1 MSVPNYSEHTIM
13 RYKQVSR
20 LLPSIYEKTFNK
32 TFKFP
37 ETLDQDFDNIVQ
49 MLTNKYK
56 SSTLPNC
63 ISGIIW
69 SIDTFEHKDT
79 YDPIFLQSIK
89 EKYTILNSKLIADS
103 FRQSMSDDKI
113 LTEREQKTYQSW
125 DSIMNMY
132 NTMAKQLDRGN
143 FNSFLEFVII
153 SLYVL
158 HPPVRA
164 DYANMMVF
172 IDDSYIPHDF
182 KENYCVLQTKP
193 RFVFNQY
200 KTSKKYGQTVVKM
213 NEELHDILLDWMT
226 INPTNYLL
234 VSYVQ
239 YKKEYKPFVESALCH
254 RIPLIFKKYTN
265 IPSTINTMR
274 HSYITYI
281 NAFDTT
287 ITSLLT
293 KKNNSTNMMHSLN
306 MAEGYKRTVR

>member
-1 MSVPNYSEHTIM
+1 MSTNAYSEQTII
-13 RYKQVSR
+13 RYKQVAR
-20 LLPSIYEKTFNK
+20 LLPPLYEETFNK

-37 ETLDQDFDNIVQ
+37 ETFDEEFDNVVQ

-69 SIDTFEHKDT
+69 SIDTFDNKDA
-79 YDPIFLQSIK
+79 YDPAFLQSIK
-89 EKYTILNSKLIADS
+89 EKYTLLNSKLIAES
-103 FRQSMSDDKI
+103 FRQSLSVDKV
-113 LTEREQKTYQSW
+113 LSEREQKTYQNW
-125 DSIMNMY
+125 DAILNMY
-132 NTMAKQLDRGN
+132 YTMAKQLDKSN

-164 DYANMMVF
+164 DYANMKVF
-172 IDDSYIPHDF
+172 VDESYVPADF
-182 KENYCVLQTKP
+182 KENYCVLQTNP

-200 KTSKKYGQTVVKM
+200 KTAKKYGQTVVKM
-213 NEELHDILLDWMT
+213 DEELHDILLDWMS
-226 INPTNYLL
+226 INPTDYLL

-274 HSYITYI
+274 HSYITHI
-281 NAFDTT
+281 SAPDTT
-287 ITSLLT
+287 LTTLIT

-306 MAEGYKRTVR
+306 MAEGYKRILS

>member
-1 MSVPNYSEHTIM
+1 MSAHSYSDQTIT

-20 LLPSIYEKTFNK
+20 LLPPLYESTFNK

-37 ETLDQDFDNIVQ
+37 ETFDEDFDNVVQ
-49 MLTNKYK
+49 MLTKKYK

-69 SIDTFEHKDT
+69 SIDTFDHKDE
-79 YDPIFLQSIK
+79 YDATFLQSIK
-89 EKYTILNSKLIADS
+89 DKYKLLNSKLIADS
-103 FRQSMSDDKI
+103 FRQSLSDDKV
-113 LTEREQKTYQSW
+113 LTEREQKTYQNW
-125 DSIMNMY
+125 DNIMNMY
-132 NTMAKQLDRGN
+132 YTMAKQLDRDN

-164 DYANMMVF
+164 DYANMRVF
-172 IDDSYIPHDF
+172 VDDSYVPADF
-182 KENYCVLQTKP
+182 KENYCVLQTNP

-200 KTSKKYGQTVVKM
+200 KTAKKYGQTIVNM
-213 NEELHDILLDWMT
+213 NEELHDILLDWMS
-226 INPTNYLL
+226 INPTDYLL

-281 NAFDTT
+281 SNSDATLT
-287 ITSLLT
+287 NLLA
-293 KKNNSTNMMHSLN
+293 KKDNSASMMHSLN
-306 MAEGYKRTVR
+306 MAEGYKRTVS

>member
-1 MSVPNYSEHTIM
+1 MNATTYSNHTVT
-13 RYKQVSR
+13 RYKQVVR
-20 LLPSIYEKTFNK
+20 LLPSTYEKTFAK

-37 ETLDQDFDNIVQ
+37 ETLDEDFDNIVQ
-49 MLTNKYK
+49 MLTTKYK

-69 SIDTFEHKDT
+69 GLDTFDSKDT
-79 YDPIFLQSIK
+79 YNDAYIQTIK
-89 EKYTILNSKLIADS
+89 EKYKLLNSKLIADS
-103 FRQSMSDDKI
+103 FKHSLSDDKG
-113 LTEREQKTYQSW
+113 LSEREKKTYQTW
-125 DSIMNMY
+125 DAIMNMY
-132 NTMAKQLDRGN
+132 YTMAKQLDRDN

-164 DYANMMVF
+164 DYANMRVF
-172 IDDSYIPHDF
+172 VDDSYVPDDF
-182 KENYCVLQTKP
+182 KENYCVLQTNP

-200 KTSKKYGQTVVKM
+200 KTAKKYGQTVVNM
-213 NEELHDILLDWMT
+213 NEELHDILLDWMS
-226 INPTNYLL
+226 INPTDYLL

-239 YKKEYKPFVESALCH
+239 YKKEYKPYVESALCH

-281 NAFDTT
+281 SNSEATLAN
-287 ITSLLT
+287 LLT
-293 KKNNSTNMMHSLN
+293 KKDNSTNMMHSLN
-306 MAEGYKRTVR
+306 MAEGYKRVMS